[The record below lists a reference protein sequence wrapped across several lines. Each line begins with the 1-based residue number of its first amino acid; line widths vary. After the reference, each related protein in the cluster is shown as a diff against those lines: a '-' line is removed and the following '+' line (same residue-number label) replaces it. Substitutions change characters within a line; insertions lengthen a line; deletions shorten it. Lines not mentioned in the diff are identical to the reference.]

1 MAWQTSRYRQTYIH
15 TDRQKAL
22 RILPLELRVLVWSG
36 SSGTAYFLFIERWL
50 GIQNWRIHGSLK
62 YKSSRTE
69 TEKREGSLNA
79 WTEVRVSIIGANK
92 NSVEVID
99 YYTVCP
105 RVFFLTVTLGNRKT
119 YFRGLKYM
127 RGSRKFC
134 QRGSNLDI
142 VFFS

>member
-1 MAWQTSRYRQTYIH
+1 MDCA
-15 TDRQKAL
+15 DC
-22 RILPLELRVLVWSG
+22 G
-36 SSGTAYFLFIERWL
+36 G
-50 GIQNWRIHGSLK
+50 
-62 YKSSRTE
+62 
-69 TEKREGSLNA
+69 
-79 WTEVRVSIIGANK
+79 TEVRVSIVGAYK
-92 NSVEVID
+92 NSVDVID

-142 VFFS
+142 VFLVDEGREDPSTTISGLSMARQRNAIKWRFAGVLMMAQHGMLAWQLRFFRGSGPVSSENPYFL